1 MPKLPPHRTLAR
13 KAPIFDGTHFV
24 KHNVSKRTVNI
35 VNYLRSKGV
44 SVEEILH
51 LEEESGLHYSK
62 VRFANAG
69 ENVIDYLRRNPSE
82 KLFVLKGIAK
92 LMGQMHSFNVAHND
106 CGLINFVIVDGRL
119 SMIDFEHAVYK
130 QIEWDDAA
138 NILKEFANDLNR
150 LRENMNSVNLTP
162 EQRKLVWNTL
172 LEQYH
177 SPQNIKDFLLSVFMH
192 D

>member
-1 MPKLPPHRTLAR
+1 MPRIPPHKIPPR
-13 KAPIFDGTHFV
+13 KVPIFDGAHYI

-51 LEEESGLHYSK
+51 LEEEFGLHYSK

-69 ENVIDYLRRNPSE
+69 ENVIDYLRKNPNK
-82 KLFVLKGIAK
+82 KLFILTGIAK

-130 QIEWDDAA
+130 QIEWDDAT

-150 LRENMNSVNLTP
+150 LRENMNSVNLTS
-162 EQRKLVWNTL
+162 EERKIVWNIL

-177 SPQNIKDFLLSVFMH
+177 SPQNIKEFLLKVFTH